1 MSADN
6 LEERHL
12 DILGV
17 RTRYHDVG
25 EGEPLLLLH
34 GAGPGASGLSN
45 YRRNIEALAA
55 GHRVLI
61 LDLPGFGG
69 TDNKLPEGGLFAAMG
84 VFVRAF
90 LEALGIRRVSVI
102 GNSMGGGI
110 ALEVALRAPGLV
122 RCMVLM
128 GGAGS
133 LPTFTAMPTE
143 GLQRMF
149 GFYSGEGPT
158 MQKLRAVLSLL
169 VFDQS
174 TITDALLEERFEAA
188 TRPDVVAE
196 YIITKRPIEPLWR
209 EDLASLS
216 HPTLLIWG
224 REDRVIPLDASFLLL
239 KQIPNA
245 SLHVIPRC
253 GHWVQWEKADAFNA
267 LVLEFLSRN

>member
-1 MSADN
+1 LSD
-6 LEERHL
+6 LEARHI
-12 DILGV
+12 DVLGI

-25 EGEPLLLLH
+25 EGEALLLLH

-45 YRRNIEALAA
+45 YRRNVEALSAN
-55 GHRVLI
+55 HRVI
-61 LDLPGFGG
+61 IVDLPGFGG
-69 TDNKLPEGGLFAAMG
+69 TDNTLPEGGLFAAMG

-90 LEALGIRRVSVI
+90 LKELGVGQVSIV

-110 ALEVALRAPGLV
+110 ALEVALRAPALV

-133 LPTFTAMPTE
+133 LPAFTPMPTE
-143 GLQRMF
+143 GLMRMF
-149 GFYSGEGPT
+149 GFYAGEGPT
-158 MQKLRAVLSLL
+158 LQKLRAVVSML

-174 TITDALLEERFEAA
+174 AITDELLEERFKAA
-188 TRPDVVAE
+188 SRPDVAAD
-196 YIITKRPIEPLWR
+196 YIITKRAIEPLWR
-209 EDLASLS
+209 EDLASLR

-245 SLHVIPRC
+245 SLCVLPQC
-253 GHWVQWEKADAFNA
+253 GHWVQWEKAAAFNA
-267 LVLEFLSRN
+267 LVLEFLGRN